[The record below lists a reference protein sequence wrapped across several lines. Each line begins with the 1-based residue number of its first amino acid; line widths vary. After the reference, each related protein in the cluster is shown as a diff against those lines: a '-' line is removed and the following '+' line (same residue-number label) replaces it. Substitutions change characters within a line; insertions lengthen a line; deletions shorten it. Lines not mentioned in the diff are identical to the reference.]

1 MNRLITLTA
10 LLFAAS
16 VSAQVPSLPTPPV
29 ANLPTPAVPSGP
41 APIPAAPVLGA
52 RSYILQDFNSQQIL
66 VEHNSDMRVEPA
78 SITKLMTSYVVF
90 KELAAGKI
98 KLEDTVV
105 VPRFWI

>member
-1 MNRLITLTA
+1 MNRILELTA
-10 LLFAAS
+10 LLFASALAAS
-16 VSAQVPSLPTPPV
+16 VAAQVP
-29 ANLPTPAVPSGP
+29 NLPTPDVPSGP

-52 RSYILQDFNSQQIL
+52 NSYILQDFHSQQIL

-90 KELAAGKI
+90 KELSAGKI

-105 VPRFWI
+105 VSETA